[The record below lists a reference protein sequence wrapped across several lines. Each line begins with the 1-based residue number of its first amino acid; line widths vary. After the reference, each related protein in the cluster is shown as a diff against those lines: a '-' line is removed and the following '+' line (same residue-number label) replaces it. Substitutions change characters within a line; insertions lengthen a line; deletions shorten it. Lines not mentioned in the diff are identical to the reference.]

1 MATQEIALT
10 TGLVTEPGV
19 ISRSKDALSDAINLD
34 LSSPGVIQ
42 KRRGLSSNTLNS
54 FSGTVWGAM
63 SSPILERDIGAGALL
78 LATGPNTNGST
89 SLRYGLRGST
99 FTAFSGT
106 WASDEAFRPKLTTG
120 SDGRD
125 VVSLWVTG
133 GESGPAVLDYL
144 TPAIRRLGVPRG
156 MGIDTFNSAIT
167 GITGFLA
174 SANSCRYASVFVLG
188 DPTVNGAQFG
198 APGMTSTISNTGGT
212 ACNVIVRVTLPKQY
226 GTASTSLTADAYW
239 LQVYRSVGQATSSG
253 EPPSE
258 LALVYQQKIAA
269 ADIAAGY
276 IQFTDTVTDALRGA
290 SLYTNILTG
299 EDGVAGRGF
308 INSNEPPP
316 ACTDIVNWN
325 DCLWLS
331 YLQDCPSQELQLISV
346 GGTGLVAGDTVTV
359 GGVTYTGQAAGPF
372 TAVQFLIVTTG
383 TASQN
388 QRDTALYLCAAINAN
403 AGNTSIYAYYVAGQA
418 GQPGRIV
425 LRGRLM
431 SSSIAASVSRA
442 AAWRVGTE
450 DANNPVP
457 SGVAFSKAL
466 QPYAHPVVN
475 RFEIGRGDAAV
486 LRIIPYRDSLFVF
499 KEDGLWRVTG
509 DDFRSFVVSEFDL
522 TFRLLSRE
530 SVAVVDDAIY
540 AWGTQ
545 GIAKVTDGGV
555 EYIDLPIRNLVLG
568 ARKLALQSTL
578 ADYAF
583 AVGNQLD
590 GVVVFFRPTQDPS
603 GSDPVAARN
612 AFVFHVR
619 TRTWSTWF
627 FGQAAG
633 DRSIGYICGVSNYA
647 DHLLSLGVWQTG
659 TASGAWVH
667 NERRAYSSSDF
678 SDPNM
683 TSASAPT
690 MAAGAIS
697 VTMSWRP
704 FLASALGAAQ
714 WLRTRLEFANAT
726 STTQGPPGSVDLY
739 NYGDNPNAL
748 AVSSPIAGTGPIADV
763 PTVFV
768 APVDQDAARSHALQ
782 VLMQHATLNQG
793 FTLVGVE
800 VDYRNVSTKGVA
812 R

>member
-1 MATQEIALT
+1 MGTKGLALT
-10 TGLVTEPGV
+10 SGLVTEPGV
-19 ISRSKDALSDAINLD
+19 WSRDEASLANASNCD

-42 KRRGLSSNTLNS
+42 KRRGFSSNTLNS

-63 SSPILERDIGAGALL
+63 SSPILERDVGAGALL

-106 WASDEAFRPKLTTG
+106 WSSDEAFRPKLTTG

-144 TPAIRRLGVPRG
+144 TPAIRRLGIPRG
-156 MGIDTFNSAIT
+156 MGIDTKNSAIT
-167 GITGFLA
+167 GVTGFLA
-174 SANSCRYASVFVLG
+174 AASSCRYASVFVLG
-188 DPTVNGAQFG
+188 DPSVNGAQFG
-198 APGMTSTISNTGGT
+198 SPGMTSVITNSGGT
-212 ACNVIVRVTLPKQY
+212 SCNVIVRCTLPKQY

-239 LQVYRSVGQATSSG
+239 LQVYRSVGQASSAG

-258 LALVYQQKIAA
+258 MALVYQQKIAA

-276 IQFTDTVTDALRGA
+276 IQFTDIVTDALRGA

-316 ACTDIVNWN
+316 ACTDITNWN

-331 YLQDCPSQELQLISV
+331 YLQDYPSQEIQLISI
-346 GGTGLVAGDTVTV
+346 GGSGFVTGDTVTV
-359 GGVTYTGQAAGPF
+359 GGVTYTGNSAGPWSS
-372 TAVQFLIVTTG
+372 TQFVLYTGG
-383 TASQN
+383 TASEN
-388 QRDTALYLCAAINAN
+388 QRQTADSLVTTINAN
-403 AGNTSIYAYYVAGQA
+403 TGNTSIYAYYVAGQA

-442 AAWRVGTE
+442 AAWRIGTE

-457 SGVAFSKAL
+457 SAVAFSKAL

-475 RFEIGRGDAAV
+475 RFELGRGDAAV
-486 LRIIPYRDSLFVF
+486 LRIVPYRDSLFVF
-499 KEDGLWRVTG
+499 KEDGTWRITG
-509 DDFRSFVVSEFDL
+509 TDFRSFTASEFDL

-555 EYIDLPIRNLVLG
+555 EYIDLPIKNQVLA
-568 ARKLALQSTL
+568 ARKLVLQSTM

-583 AVGNQLD
+583 AVGNQRD
-590 GVVVFFRPTQDPS
+590 GVVTFFRPSQDPS
-603 GSDPVAARN
+603 GSDPVACRN
-612 AFVFHVR
+612 AFVFHTR
-619 TRTWSTWF
+619 TRVWSTWF
-627 FGQAAG
+627 FEQAAG
-633 DRSIGYICGVSNYA
+633 DRSIGYICATANYA
-647 DHLLSLGVWQTG
+647 DHLISLGVWQTG

-667 NERRAYSSSDF
+667 NERRTYASADF

-690 MAAGAIS
+690 MAAAAIS
-697 VTMSWRP
+697 VTLSWRP
-704 FLASALGAAQ
+704 FSRATLGAAQ
-714 WLRTRLEFANAT
+714 WIRSRLEFANAT
-726 STTQGPPGSVDLY
+726 STTQGPPGAITIY
-739 NYGDNPNAL
+739 NYGDNPYAL
-748 AVSSPIAGTGPIADV
+748 PAASVAAGTGPAEQV
-763 PTVFV
+763 PTVYV
-768 APVDQDAARSHALQ
+768 APVDQDASRGHALQ
-782 VLMQHATLNQG
+782 VLMQHSTVSQG
-793 FTLVGVE
+793 FALVGIE
-800 VDYRNVSTKGVA
+800 VDYRDVSERGVA